1 MRDRAEIAERLL
13 AARATVRELTELEQ
27 NGAGSPSAHPAPHPA
42 PHPAKAG
49 AKAGAKAT
57 AASALQSTRLL
68 AYRAYVEALA
78 WALDVDLNQIDI
90 PMTLLSGLAPEE
102 LPATVQLHRLELGEP
117 SRPLVM
123 WLAEIPAHHDER
135 GTDYST
141 ESWSCFLHDE
151 QAHQLLAALTTA
163 LTPPASALVQ
173 RPLQL
178 PLLGR
183 AGGLRGISQSAVH
196 PNPNPPVSPAPP
208 DVAGGYAD
216 YAGVAAFAD
225 DDDQDEQD
233 DDDQDDPPAGALAPA
248 APKGV

>member
-13 AARATVRELTELEQ
+13 AARATVRELSELEQ
-27 NGAGSPSAHPAPHPA
+27 HGAGGPSAHPAPHP
-42 PHPAKAG
+42 

-78 WALDVDLNQIDI
+78 WTLDIDLNQIDI
-90 PMTLLSGLAPEE
+90 PMTLLSGLAEEE
-102 LPATVQLHRLELGEP
+102 LPTTVQLHRLELGEP
-117 SRPLVM
+117 PRPLVM

-183 AGGLRGISQSAVH
+183 AGALRGISQSAVH
-196 PNPNPPVSPAPP
+196 PTPNPPVSPAPP

-225 DDDQDEQD
+225 DDDQDDDDQDDDEQD
-233 DDDQDDPPAGALAPA
+233 DDEQDDPPAGALAPA
-248 APKGV
+248 APKGA